1 MDTPRDDDTARSLY
15 ELFGPPLRRE
25 RKLQCL
31 TLYNPST
38 RMYHL
43 YKLGPVGLMPI
54 RTLGPVNVRDAKHIE
69 QSLGEE
75 TRHDPR

>member
-1 MDTPRDDDTARSLY
+1 MVTPRDDDTARSLY

-31 TLYNPST
+31 TLYDPST

-43 YKLGPVGLMPI
+43 YRLGLAGMMPIRSLGPV
-54 RTLGPVNVRDAKHIE
+54 TVRDAKDIE
-69 QSLGEE
+69 RWYWED
-75 TRHDPR
+75 RA

>member
-1 MDTPRDDDTARSLY
+1 MNTPHDDDTARSLY

-31 TLYNPST
+31 TLFNPST

-43 YKLGPVGLMPI
+43 YRIGLAGLMPI
-54 RTLGPVNVRDAKHIE
+54 RALGPVSVRNAQRSK
-69 QSLGEE
+69 QSFGEE
-75 TRHDPR
+75 EA

>member
-1 MDTPRDDDTARSLY
+1 MDTPRDDETARSLY

-31 TLYNPST
+31 TLYDPWT

-43 YKLGPVGLMPI
+43 YRLGLAGLIQIRALGPVD
-54 RTLGPVNVRDAKHIE
+54 VRDAPRIE
-69 QSLGEE
+69 QSFGEDE
-75 TRHDPR
+75 A

>member
-15 ELFGPPLRRE
+15 DLFGPPLRRE

-31 TLYNPST
+31 TLYDPST

-43 YKLGPVGLMPI
+43 YRLGLAGLMQI
-54 RTLGPVNVRDAKHIE
+54 RTLGPVNLRDAKHIE
-69 QSLGEE
+69 QSFGEDE
-75 TRHDPR
+75 A

>member
-25 RKLQCL
+25 RRLQCL
-31 TLYNPST
+31 TLYDPST

-43 YKLGPVGLMPI
+43 YRLGLDGLKQI

-69 QSLGEE
+69 QSLGEDE
-75 TRHDPR
+75 A

>member
-1 MDTPRDDDTARSLY
+1 MDTPRDDDTDPIY

-31 TLYNPST
+31 TLYDPST

-43 YKLGPVGLMPI
+43 YRLGLAGLMQI

-69 QSLGEE
+69 QSFGE
-75 TRHDPR
+75 DGA

>member
-1 MDTPRDDDTARSLY
+1 MDAPRDDDTARSLY

-31 TLYNPST
+31 TLYDPWT

-43 YKLGPVGLMPI
+43 YRLGLAGLMSI
-54 RTLGPVNVRDAKHIE
+54 RTLGPVDVRDAQLVE
-69 QSLGEE
+69 RSYGE
-75 TRHDPR
+75 DKA

>member
-1 MDTPRDDDTARSLY
+1 MDTPRDDDTARSLD

-31 TLYNPST
+31 TLYDPST

-43 YKLGPVGLMPI
+43 YRLGLAGLMPI
-54 RTLGPVNVRDAKHIE
+54 RSLGPVNERDAQRIE
-69 QSLGEE
+69 QSFGE
-75 TRHDPR
+75 DAA

>member
-31 TLYNPST
+31 TLYDPSS

-43 YKLGPVGLMPI
+43 YQLGLAGLMQI
-54 RTLGPVNVRDAKHIE
+54 RTLGPVGVHDAKHIE
-69 QSLGEE
+69 QSFGEDE
-75 TRHDPR
+75 A

>member
-1 MDTPRDDDTARSLY
+1 MDTPRDDGTAQSLY

-31 TLYNPST
+31 TLYDPST

-43 YKLGPVGLMPI
+43 YRLGLAGLVPIRLLGPI
-54 RTLGPVNVRDAKHIE
+54 NVRDAKHIE
-69 QSLGEE
+69 QSLGKDEA
-75 TRHDPR
+75 

>member
-43 YKLGPVGLMPI
+43 YRLGPAGLMPF
-54 RTLGPVNVRDAKHIE
+54 RAFGPVNVRDAQSIE
-69 QSLGEE
+69 QSFGEDE
-75 TRHDPR
+75 A

>member
-1 MDTPRDDDTARSLY
+1 MPAHDDDTARSLY

-43 YKLGPVGLMPI
+43 YRLGLDGLMPI
-54 RTLGPVNVRDAKHIE
+54 RTLGPVSVRDAQRIK
-69 QSLGEE
+69 QSFGEDE
-75 TRHDPR
+75 A

>member
-1 MDTPRDDDTARSLY
+1 MDTPRNDDTDPMY

-31 TLYNPST
+31 TLYAPWT

-43 YKLGPVGLMPI
+43 YRLGLAGLTPI
-54 RTLGPVNVRDAKHIE
+54 RTIGPLKPDDAKDIE
-69 QSLGEE
+69 QWYRE
-75 TRHDPR
+75 DAA

>member
-1 MDTPRDDDTARSLY
+1 MDTQRDDDTARSLY

-31 TLYNPST
+31 TLYDPST

-43 YKLGPVGLMPI
+43 YRLGLAGLTTIRTFGPVS
-54 RTLGPVNVRDAKHIE
+54 VRDAQRIE
-69 QSLGEE
+69 QSSGTDEA
-75 TRHDPR
+75 

>member
-1 MDTPRDDDTARSLY
+1 MDTPRDDDTARSLS

-31 TLYNPST
+31 TLYDPSA

-43 YKLGPVGLMPI
+43 YRLGLAGLMPI
-54 RTLGPVNVRDAKHIE
+54 RTLGPVNERDAQRIE
-69 QSLGEE
+69 QSFGE
-75 TRHDPR
+75 DQA

>member
-1 MDTPRDDDTARSLY
+1 MDTPRNDDTDPMY

-31 TLYNPST
+31 TLYDPWT

-43 YKLGPVGLMPI
+43 YRISQDRLVRF
-54 RTLGPVNVRDAKHIE
+54 RTLGPVNLRDAKHIE
-69 QSLGEE
+69 QSYRE
-75 TRHDPR
+75 DAA

>member
-31 TLYNPST
+31 TLYDPST

-43 YKLGPVGLMPI
+43 YRLGLGGLIQI
-54 RTLGPVNVRDAKHIE
+54 RTLGPVNAHDATRIE
-69 QSLGEE
+69 RAFKQENGDGE
-75 TRHDPR
+75 

>member
-1 MDTPRDDDTARSLY
+1 MGTRDNDTDRLLN

-31 TLYNPST
+31 TLYNPWA

-43 YKLGPVGLMPI
+43 YRLGPDGLARF
-54 RTLGPVNVRDAKHIE
+54 RTLGPVNLRDAKRIE
-69 QSLGEE
+69 QSYREHGA
-75 TRHDPR
+75 

>member
-1 MDTPRDDDTARSLY
+1 MNTPHDDDTARSLY

-38 RMYHL
+38 RTYHL
-43 YKLGPVGLMPI
+43 YRLSLAGLTTI
-54 RTLGPVNVRDAKHIE
+54 RTFGPVNVRDAQRIE
-69 QSLGEE
+69 HSFGEDE
-75 TRHDPR
+75 A